1 VTINYG
7 LRCDYITPWAEEDN
21 QITTFV
27 QGVESTTFP
36 GAPLGYL
43 VPGDILPNGSRVP
56 AAVAPSP
63 LDNFSPRLGIAY
75 SPNFSD
81 G

>member
-1 VTINYG
+1 MLVLPAPPVEDSWRIRPNVTINYG

-43 VPGDILPNGSRVP
+43 VPWKAGEDCWE
-56 AAVAPSP
+56 
-63 LDNFSPRLGIAY
+63 
-75 SPNFSD
+75 
-81 G
+81 